1 MYHFRTT
8 WCEAFSQARKFSRPQ
23 LKTLPTRPTQP
34 PRHSI
39 ESNENVFAKISEID
53 LILQHLSTENL
64 YRTIQNRQA
73 AAGGP
78 KNWVLPVKRQK
89 SSHSQKFGVR
99 SPPWG
104 GGVSSEF
111 LYLSIVLEK
120 CVYLS
125 PMGGVGV
132 FS

>member
-8 WCEAFSQARKFSRPQ
+8 DPFEYRES
-23 LKTLPTRPTQP
+23 LP
-34 PRHSI
+34 
-39 ESNENVFAKISEID
+39 VVD
-53 LILQHLSTENL
+53 LNL
-64 YRTIQNRQA
+64 VYTIQNRLA
-73 AAGGP
+73 AEGGP

-89 SSHSQKFGVR
+89 SSHSQTFGVR

-125 PMGGVGV
+125 PM
-132 FS
+132 